1 MINARKRLLET
12 TVMFAIPAVALWML
26 DDISVDDAKFF
37 PKYICYGML
46 ILASINALQ
55 LWTYLNRIRP
65 IHWPTFLRWSLP
77 FRGGPALFPTRR
89 VGMALGLMTAYV
101 FSMEA
106 VGFYLSGFLFF
117 LLSLL
122 ALDPAK
128 PTAGGAVR
136 KAVNALVFMAVV
148 YVLFSVMLGVVIP
161 SGIAL

>member
-26 DDISVDDAKFF
+26 DDISIGDAKVF

-46 ILASINALQ
+46 LLAAINAVQ
-55 LWTYLNRIRP
+55 LWIYLNRIRP

-77 FRGGPALFPTRR
+77 FKGGPIPFPARR
-89 VGMALGLMTAYV
+89 VGMSLALMGAYI
-101 FSMEA
+101 FAMEA

-117 LLSLL
+117 VFVLL
-122 ALDPAK
+122 ALDPAS
-128 PTAGGAVR
+128 PTLSGTGR
-136 KAVNALVFMAVV
+136 KAAYALVFMAVI